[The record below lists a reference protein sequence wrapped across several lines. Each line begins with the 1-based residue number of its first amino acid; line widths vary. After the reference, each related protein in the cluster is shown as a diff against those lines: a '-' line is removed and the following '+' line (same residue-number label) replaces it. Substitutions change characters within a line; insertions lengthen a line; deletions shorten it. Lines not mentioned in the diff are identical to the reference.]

1 MAGGGERAAWTR
13 TPGSRGRARERAA
26 EQAVGAR
33 VEAGVAG
40 LAHLLQ
46 VGGGEGGLT
55 VGAAAADVGL
65 ESSDA
70 RVGVRLGAD
79 LGAVADSAHAGR
91 ARRRPLVVPRR
102 REYGERS
109 GEREDDGEQRTAAGS
124 HAGQTPGG
132 CGTGACAGS
141 VRFTMP
147 VMPSVGVAT

>member
-1 MAGGGERAAWTR
+1 MAGGGQCRRLDEDALV
-13 TPGSRGRARERAA
+13 GGRAREGAA

-33 VEAGVAG
+33 VEACVAG

-46 VGGGEGGLT
+46 VRGGESGLA
-55 VGAAAADVGL
+55 VGATAAHVGL
-65 ESSDA
+65 ELGDA
-70 RVGVRLGAD
+70 RVGVPLGAD
-79 LGAVADSAHAGR
+79 LEGGEAAHAGR

-102 REYGERS
+102 REHGERS
-109 GEREDDGEQRTAAGS
+109 GEREDDGEQAAGS

-147 VMPSVGVAT
+147 VMPSVGAAT